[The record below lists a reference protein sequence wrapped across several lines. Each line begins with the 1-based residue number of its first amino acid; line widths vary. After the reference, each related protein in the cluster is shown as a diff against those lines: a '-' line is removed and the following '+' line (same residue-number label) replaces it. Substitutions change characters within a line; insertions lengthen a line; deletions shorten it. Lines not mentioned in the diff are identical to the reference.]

1 MEDIMDMTIDADNA
15 NGGEWH
21 CDLFGGNM
29 VRIHET
35 IRRDMPDRIQL
46 MDHIHSQS
54 SLVV

>member
-1 MEDIMDMTIDADNA
+1 MDMTIDADNA

-29 VRIHET
+29 VRLHET

-46 MDHIHSQS
+46 MDHNRSQS